1 MDISP
6 VSIFL
11 LGKFEDEFLYIWL
24 ESLLSKFAQLV
35 KALKGE
41 VHKKTCSHAAL

>member
-1 MDISP
+1 MDIAP

-11 LGKFEDEFLYIWL
+11 LGKFEDEFLCIWL
-24 ESLLSKFAQLV
+24 ESLLSRFCQLV

-41 VHKKTCSHAAL
+41 VHNKTCSHAAM